1 MVVLIAGASH
11 TGKTVLAQRLLE
23 RYGYP
28 YLSVDLLKMGLIRSG
43 RTELTPEEDSEL
55 VMYLWSV
62 VREIVKTAVENHQ
75 NLIVEGVYLPFS
87 WKEDFEEDYLK
98 EIRFY
103 CLVMSR
109 KYIENHFSEIT
120 GYANVIE
127 QRLDDSYCSLDMLI
141 RDNGYNMEMCV
152 KYGCN
157 SILIDDKY
165 EVEIEL

>member
-28 YLSVDLLKMGLIRSG
+28 YLSVDLLKMGVIRSG

-55 VMYLWSV
+55 VTYLWPV

>member
-55 VMYLWSV
+55 VTYLWPV

>member
-1 MVVLIAGASH
+1 MVVLIAGASY

-55 VMYLWSV
+55 VMYLWPV